1 MKDPKTNQFN
11 IWYADHWHH
20 LCIRYA
26 KATSS
31 IAIVKVSLSL
41 CFKRFGD
48 NQINFAEKRCLYLS
62 FENTQNH
69 KKVRDALQIGSG
81 IDNFQYTKISI
92 SRSAN
97 IISSSLKSTKTLPEE
112 LFREGFCILDQTLQ
126 TILRSP
132 YPLKNLHV
140 MQTTM
145 VGH

>member
-1 MKDPKTNQFN
+1 MVQLKLLGNEEKGIEPGYFSNWIMKDPKTNQFN

-62 FENTQNH
+62 FENT
-69 KKVRDALQIGSG
+69 
-81 IDNFQYTKISI
+81 
-92 SRSAN
+92 
-97 IISSSLKSTKTLPEE
+97 
-112 LFREGFCILDQTLQ
+112 
-126 TILRSP
+126 
-132 YPLKNLHV
+132 
-140 MQTTM
+140 
-145 VGH
+145 